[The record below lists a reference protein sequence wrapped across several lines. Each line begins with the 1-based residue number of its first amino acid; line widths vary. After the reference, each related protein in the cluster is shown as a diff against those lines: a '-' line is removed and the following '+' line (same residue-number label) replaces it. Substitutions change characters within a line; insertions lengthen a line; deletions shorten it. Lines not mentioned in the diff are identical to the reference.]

1 MGRADPKQV
10 GRTDPKKQVGLT
22 RKKKVL
28 LTPHSRRTILINRQ
42 LYC

>member
-28 LTPHSRRTILINRQ
+28 LTPHSHRTILINRQ